1 MFSVSHYF
9 LHDKLWKAKISKTIH
24 LQVSVMHIKSHS
36 GAASESYLWSVWL
49 NGSFQHHWCS
59 DQISTWNKRMVVSFI
74 KKYIFFLLSS
84 GNVVMFLQSTRCVSS
99 LLYQMTILHTNPP
112 TIEGK
117 IMSKWYETKRLKKY
131 MEHTSHYCL
140 DNAWIVYNFCLSDKA
155 YHASCSCH
163 SPSVIDLILLTVL
176 YVWHQLWCVLLPTD
190 SHYDNIIQYTKEQSF
205 CEYFPCRNEWE
216 WDSNPIQANNSCLLP
231 CSWET

>member
-1 MFSVSHYF
+1 MAEWIIPTPLVQWPNFNMEQTYGRVLYQ
-9 LHDKLWKAKISKTIH
+9 KIYI
-24 LQVSVMHIKSHS
+24 LL
-36 GAASESYLWSVWL
+36 A
-49 NGSFQHHWCS
+49 
-59 DQISTWNKRMVVSFI
+59 FI
-74 KKYIFFLLSS
+74 RQC
-84 GNVVMFLQSTRCVSS
+84 GNVPTKYKMCFKSTLPNDYTSYKSS
-99 LLYQMTILHTNPP
+99 HNR
-112 TIEGK
+112 EK
-117 IMSKWYETKRLKKY
+117 IMCKWYKTKRLKKY

>member
-112 TIEGK
+112 TIEKKSCVNDTRQRGWRNTWNTHPIIALTMHGLFIISVCQTRR
-117 IMSKWYETKRLKKY
+117 IMQVVP
-131 MEHTSHYCL
+131 
-140 DNAWIVYNFCLSDKA
+140 AI
-155 YHASCSCH
+155 
-163 SPSVIDLILLTVL
+163 PLLL
-176 YVWHQLWCVLLPTD
+176 
-190 SHYDNIIQYTKEQSF
+190 
-205 CEYFPCRNEWE
+205 
-216 WDSNPIQANNSCLLP
+216 
-231 CSWET
+231 